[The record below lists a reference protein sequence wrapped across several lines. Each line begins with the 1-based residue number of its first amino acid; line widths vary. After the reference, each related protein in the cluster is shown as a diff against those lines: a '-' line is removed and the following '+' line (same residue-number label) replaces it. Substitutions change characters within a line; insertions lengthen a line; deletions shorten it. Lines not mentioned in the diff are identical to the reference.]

1 MKDSV
6 KIRKLIWT
14 RKQSGL
20 KIFRVRNI
28 GTLLLAVLALVAVLP
43 VLFSITGSL
52 MGQNE
57 LNDLLGAVLTSDSGS
72 ASGQTVNYVSWRV
85 LPVYPTLKSYIK
97 VLLDSPEFF
106 VMFWNSVKISV
117 GVLAGQI
124 LVGVPAAWGFARYRF
139 PGKNLLFMVYVALM
153 MMPFQVMMLSNY
165 LVLDQMALLDNLWG
179 IILPAV
185 FSTFPVFIMYRF
197 FESIPKALMESARLD
212 GAGELLIFIK
222 IGIPLGSP
230 GIISALVL
238 GFLEYWNLI
247 EQPMAFLKT
256 KSLWPLSLYLPQID
270 MAQTGKAFAVSVLVL
285 IPAIIVFLAGQDY
298 LEQGII
304 STAIKE

>member
-197 FESIPKALMESARLD
+197 FESIPEALMESARLD
-212 GAGELLIFIK
+212 GAGELLVFIK